1 MNRCVI
7 ATFVAAGLLFTPA
20 FAQQNTGTR
29 GHVILMGELKV
40 KQGRDADFLKLIAEM
55 TARVKREDKGNIR
68 YEIFKAAPFGA
79 STSGTPSGP
88 NYVFL
93 EEWQDQATFAAHGSW
108 AGPLVQTRWSELTDS
123 MQFMQLSTPAEK

>member
-1 MNRCVI
+1 MNRSVI
-7 ATFVAAGLLFTPA
+7 VTFAAACFMFAPVY
-20 FAQQNTGTR
+20 AQQNAAG

-40 KQGRDADFLKLIAEM
+40 KQGREADFLKVIAAM

-79 STSGTPSGP
+79 NAPGVPSGP

-93 EEWQDQATFAAHGSW
+93 EEWQDQAAFAAHGEW
-108 AGPLVQTRWSELTDS
+108 AGPMVQMQWRELTDS
-123 MQFMQLSTPAEK
+123 MQFMQLSQPAGQ